1 MAGCYV
7 CTNETTRGTSSKNAY
22 PMDSIHGHIAR
33 TIEFLSLQAILF
45 RPRSLTPHEKPAAL
59 WRSTT
64 NMLGIR
70 RPIQTSSFLDEVR
83 AQSID
88 KKFERIVEINF
99 CALSPPGGIKGGR

>member
-22 PMDSIHGHIAR
+22 PMDSIHVAR
-33 TIEFLSLQAILF
+33 TIEFLSHTL
-45 RPRSLTPHEKPAAL
+45 SSKTPDSAL
-59 WRSTT
+59 CRSTT

-88 KKFERIVEINF
+88 KKFERIVVPSRSTF
-99 CALSPPGGIKGGR
+99 VLSLNQVESKAVDE